1 MRQPVV
7 AGNWKMNPPTVE
19 EAIAL
24 AEAVEVVAA
33 ESPLVTTV
41 ICPPAIWL
49 RDVAR
54 AAPGVLI
61 GAQTMHDE
69 ERGAFTGETSPL
81 MLAGRRAVRDPRAF
95 GAPPVQRRDR

>member
-7 AGNWKMNPPTVE
+7 AGNWKMNPPTLD

-69 ERGAFTGETSPL
+69 ERGAF
-81 MLAGRRAVRDPRAF
+81 
-95 GAPPVQRRDR
+95 